1 MNDMV
6 FRILK
11 LCKRF
16 DYSTCQ
22 EILIIT
28 KTIALE
34 ANILEDAFISRQIQK
49 IPDYLKSLA
58 ASFHKF
64 YNENR
69 VVGNENEDS
78 LLKVFAVVAV
88 SIKTAFNIMGITAKD
103 RM

>member
-34 ANILEDAFISRQIQK
+34 ANILENAFIF
-49 IPDYLKSLA
+49 SL
-58 ASFHKF
+58 
-64 YNENR
+64 
-69 VVGNENEDS
+69 VS
-78 LLKVFAVVAV
+78 L
-88 SIKTAFNIMGITAKD
+88 
-103 RM
+103 

>member
-34 ANILEDAFISRQIQK
+34 ANILEDAFIF
-49 IPDYLKSLA
+49 SLV
-58 ASFHKF
+58 SLW
-64 YNENR
+64 N
-69 VVGNENEDS
+69 DTIDCS
-78 LLKVFAVVAV
+78 LLLFCDLQFLLLCILEMI
-88 SIKTAFNIMGITAKD
+88 IKCLICSEKN
-103 RM
+103 

>member
-1 MNDMV
+1 MNDIV

-34 ANILEDAFISRQIQK
+34 ANILEDAFIFSLVSLWNDTT
-49 IPDYLKSLA
+49 DY
-58 ASFHKF
+58 
-64 YNENR
+64 
-69 VVGNENEDS
+69 S
-78 LLKVFAVVAV
+78 LLLFCDLQFLLLCILEII
-88 SIKTAFNIMGITAKD
+88 IKCLICSEKN
-103 RM
+103 